1 MDELQR
7 RLRSEA
13 NGHRADSHEANGHRA
28 DSHARESYAEVDPR
42 VPSQANHYLTPVTN
56 SLGMYESPDSHGFG
70 YDDDTTASNSYPV
83 GVSGSA
89 GLRGDGAD
97 EDIYGVRAHAPR
109 AATNKQGGALDANS
123 DDAAG
128 GAGHNGVTQGRGEA
142 GAAGNGTPRGG
153 SSDPQ
158 GVSGGKKGGLVSTPS
173 IRIRGVTAGG
183 SSSDVKGQG
192 PVKLYTP

>member
-89 GLRGDGAD
+89 GLRGDGAG

-142 GAAGNGTPRGG
+142 CAPGDGG

-158 GVSGGKKGGLVSTPS
+158 GGSGGKKGGLVSTPS
-173 IRIRGVTAGG
+173 IRIRGVTTGG

-192 PVKLYTP
+192 QVKLYTP